1 MVVGVTGGIGSGKTY
16 VCSLFA
22 EKGIPVYNTDIEA
35 KKLMNTNASVKEAI
49 GELLGSK
56 SYTNGVLNRPYIA
69 EKIFNNA
76 ALLKKMNAIVHPA
89 VALDFEKWY
98 EKQNADFVIKESAIL
113 FETGGYKKCDASI
126 LVTAPVSIRI
136 NRVIK
141 RDNVSEEEVLMRIK
155 NQWDDEEK
163 IKLASYIIENIEKRN
178 TILQVET
185 ICETLTKRK

>member
-16 VCSLFA
+16 VCSLFV

>member
-35 KKLMNTNASVKEAI
+35 KKLMNTNASVKKAI

-126 LVTAPVSIRI
+126 LVTAPVSVRN
-136 NRVIK
+136 NRVME
-141 RDNVSEEEVLMRIK
+141 RDNVTEEEVLMRIK

>member
-1 MVVGVTGGIGSGKTY
+1 
-16 VCSLFA
+16 
-22 EKGIPVYNTDIEA
+22 
-35 KKLMNTNASVKEAI
+35 
-49 GELLGSK
+49 
-56 SYTNGVLNRPYIA
+56 
-69 EKIFNNA
+69 
-76 ALLKKMNAIVHPA
+76 MNAIVHPA

-126 LVTAPVSIRI
+126 LVTAPVSVRI
-136 NRVIK
+136 NRVME
-141 RDNVSEEEVLMRIK
+141 RDNVTEEEVLMRIK

>member
-22 EKGIPVYNTDIEA
+22 KKGIPVYNTDIEA

-89 VALDFEKWY
+89 VALDFEK
-98 EKQNADFVIKESAIL
+98 
-113 FETGGYKKCDASI
+113 
-126 LVTAPVSIRI
+126 LVTLNLIS
-136 NRVIK
+136 
-141 RDNVSEEEVLMRIK
+141 L
-155 NQWDDEEK
+155 
-163 IKLASYIIENIEKRN
+163 L
-178 TILQVET
+178 
-185 ICETLTKRK
+185 